1 MTDQHRLPL
10 GFDFFG
16 AGELPAPGLPADEV
30 AAILRR
36 HWGLDVELRSLGSQQ
51 DQNFLAL
58 RAASVPGSWS
68 AKTPIGVVKITNPAF
83 TAAELAAQDAAASR
97 IAAHAPT
104 LRIATTTT
112 DAAGEPRSIAADT
125 SEGPLSI
132 RLISFLDG
140 GTLHGSAY
148 LSPHTVA
155 RMGELAARVSLAL
168 DGFEHDGLDRV
179 LQWDPRFADRV
190 VDLLA
195 PHHPDAEKRARVTD
209 AAAAAWAAV
218 TAVADALPV
227 QAVHLDLTDDNVV
240 RSVRQA
246 GAAGPDAEVV
256 VPGSGSGSGS
266 GLPDGLIDFGDVT
279 RSWAVAELAITISSV
294 LHHAGAEPVSVLP
307 AIRAFHALRPLS
319 LAEVAA
325 VWPLVVVRGA
335 VLVVS
340 GEHQVQLDGG
350 ENAYAADGI
359 EREWRIFEQAVSVP
373 TEVMTALIAAELGV
387 DLDAG
392 ADSSGRG
399 SFDLTAIGLDTARV
413 ARLDVSPESDEV
425 DGGAWLE
432 AGLEERLALAAL
444 DAGASAAWLPRATPR
459 LTESRIRSA
468 ESPATVPTG
477 IDVWFASP
485 PVLEIVES
493 RSAGLRAVVE
503 PELAV
508 EPETPAEAETPADAR
523 IDAGADDSP
532 LPARTR
538 VRIRIERVDGPAVPH
553 LVRAEYAAGW
563 LAQTIDPAP
572 LLGLAASAHSATP
585 TSDRHDGARAEPDP
599 AALLARR
606 GASFAEVQE
615 HYYDAPPRIERG
627 WREHLVDVDGRAYLD
642 MVNNVTPL
650 GHGHVGVADAVSR
663 QLRRLNTNSRFH
675 YGAVVEY
682 AERLAALAPD
692 PLDTVFLVNSGS
704 EAADLAI
711 RVALAATGRRDVVAI
726 LEAYHGWTYASDAV
740 STSVADNPNALE
752 TRPDWVHGVDAPN
765 PFRGVHRGADAA
777 RYAPEAAARIAE
789 LAATGRPPA
798 AFIAETFFGNAG
810 GIPLPDG
817 YLAEVY
823 AAVRAAGGL
832 AIADEVQAGFGR
844 LGHWFWGFEQQ
855 GVVPDV
861 IAVAKAAGN
870 GYPLGAVITTREI
883 AARFRTQGYF
893 FSSTGGSPASSVA
906 GLAVL
911 DAFRDEGLQR
921 NALEVGTRLKRRL
934 EALATRHPLIGAVH
948 GLGLYLGV
956 EFVRDRDTLEPA
968 TAETAAIC
976 DRLRDLG
983 VIMQPTGDHQ
993 NVLKTKP
1000 PLCLDDASA
1009 DFFVEML
1016 DRVLAEG
1023 W

>member
-1 MTDQHRLPL
+1 MDDHHPKPR

-16 AGELPAPGLPADEV
+16 ADDLPAPNLPAAEV
-30 AAILRR
+30 AAILRE
-36 HWGLDVELRSLGSQQ
+36 HWGLDVELESLGSQQ
-51 DQNFLAL
+51 DQNFLAV
-58 RAASVPGSWS
+58 RVFTAAGSFS
-68 AKTPIGVVKITNPAF
+68 AKSPVGVVKITNPAF
-83 TAAELAAQDAAASR
+83 TATELAAQDAAASR

-112 DAAGEPRSIAADT
+112 DAAGRPRSIVAET
-125 SEGPLSI
+125 SEGPLGI
-132 RLISFLDG
+132 RLIAFLGG
-140 GTLHGSAY
+140 GTLHGNAY
-148 LSPHTVA
+148 LSPQTVS
-155 RMGELAARVSLAL
+155 RMGELAAHVSLAL
-168 DGFEHDGLDRV
+168 AGFEHDGLDRV

-190 VDLLA
+190 VERIA
-195 PHHPDAEKRARVTD
+195 PHHPDAAKRERVTD
-209 AAAAAWAAV
+209 AAAAAWAEL
-218 TAVADALPV
+218 TALAGDLPL

-240 RSVRQA
+240 RATGEGA
-246 GAAGPDAEVV
+246 GG
-256 VPGSGSGSGS
+256 

-294 LHHAGAEPVSVLP
+294 LHHAGAEPASVLP

-319 LAEVAA
+319 PAEVAA
-325 VWPLVVVRGA
+325 IWPLVVVRGA

-359 EREWRIFEQAVSVP
+359 DREWRIFEQAVSAP
-373 TEVMTALIAAELGV
+373 TAVMTALIATDLGV
-387 DLDAG
+387 ELPVHEAAPGTFGVRLLDLDPSA
-392 ADSSGRG
+392 A
-399 SFDLTAIGLDTARV
+399 V
-413 ARLDVSPESDEV
+413 RLDVSPESDSV
-425 DGGAWLE
+425 DAGAWLDPD
-432 AGLEERLALAAL
+432 LEERLALAAL
-444 DAGASAAWLPRATPR
+444 DAGAPAAWLPRATPR
-459 LTESRIRSA
+459 LTEGRIRSA
-468 ESPATVPTG
+468 ASSATIPTG
-477 IDVWFASP
+477 IDVWFADDRQ
-485 PVLEIVES
+485 LEMVES
-493 RSAGLRAVVE
+493 RSADLRLVVE
-503 PELAV
+503 VAP
-508 EPETPAEAETPADAR
+508 TM
-523 IDAGADDSP
+523 AGAGRPDQAAAA
-532 LPARTR
+532 LPRRT
-538 VRIRIERVDGPAVPH
+538 RIRIRVERADGPAVPH
-553 LVRAEYAAGW
+553 LVRPEYAAGW
-563 LAQTIDPAP
+563 LAQTLDPAP
-572 LLGLAASAHSATP
+572 MLGLAASARPNSPEENAT
-585 TSDRHDGARAEPDP
+585 
-599 AALLARR
+599 LLARR
-606 GASFAEVQE
+606 TASFAEVQE
-615 HYYDAPPRIERG
+615 HYYEAPPRIERG
-627 WREHLVDVDGRAYLD
+627 WREHLVGVDGRVHLD

-682 AERLAALAPD
+682 AERLAALSPD

-704 EAADLAI
+704 EATDLAV

-777 RYAPEAAARIAE
+777 RYAPEAAAAIAR
-789 LAATGRPPA
+789 LAADGRPPA

-883 AARFRTQGYF
+883 AARFRSQGYF

-921 NALEVGTRLKRRL
+921 NALEVGTRLKHRL
-934 EALATRHPLIGAVH
+934 EELATRHPLIGAVH

-956 EFVRDRDTLEPA
+956 EFVRDRATLEPA

-976 DRLRDLG
+976 DRLRELG

-1000 PLCLDDASA
+1000 PLCLDDDSA
-1009 DFFVEML
+1009 DFFVAML
-1016 DRVLAEG
+1016 DRVLTEG

>member
-1 MTDQHRLPL
+1 MPDVNHPPR
-10 GFDFFG
+10 GFDFFE
-16 AGELPAPGLPADEV
+16 AGELAAPNLPPEEV
-30 AAILRR
+30 AALLRE

-51 DQNFLAL
+51 DQNFLAFE
-58 RAASVPGSWS
+58 AAGSGEADGSGGSGGSDVPSRDD
-68 AKTPIGVVKITNPAF
+68 ALPIGVVKITNPGF
-83 TAAELAAQDAAASR
+83 TATELAAQDAAATL
-97 IAAHAPT
+97 IAERAPS

-112 DAAGEPRSIAADT
+112 DAEGRPRSIVAVT

-132 RLISFLDG
+132 RLIEFLDG

-148 LSPHTVA
+148 LSPHAVA
-155 RMGELAARVSLAL
+155 RLGELAARTSLAL
-168 DGFEHDGLDRV
+168 ADFDHDGLDRV

-190 VDLLA
+190 VELLA
-195 PHHPDAEKRARVTD
+195 PHHPDASRRERVTD
-209 AAAAAWAAV
+209 AAAAAWAAI
-218 TAVADALPV
+218 TALAGDLPT

-240 RSVRQA
+240 RAVDA
-246 GAAGPDAEVV
+246 GV
-256 VPGSGSGSGS
+256 SGSAGDPGLPGLP

-319 LAEVAA
+319 SAEVAA
-325 VWPLVVVRGA
+325 IWPLVVVRGA

-350 ENAYAADGI
+350 ANAYAADGI

-373 TEVMTALIAAELGV
+373 SEVMTGAIAADLGV
-387 DLDAG
+387 EPPAR
-392 ADSSGRG
+392 APATG
-399 SFDLTAIGLDTARV
+399 SFGVILRGFDAANAANAV
-413 ARLDVSPESDEV
+413 RLDVSPESDAV
-425 DGGAWLE
+425 DAGAWLD

-468 ESPATVPTG
+468 ESSATIPTG
-477 IDVWFASP
+477 IDVWFAEP
-485 PVLEIVES
+485 QVLEVVES
-493 RSAGLRAVVE
+493 RGSGVRLLIEAATPSAPDQPVV
-503 PELAV
+503 
-508 EPETPAEAETPADAR
+508 D
-523 IDAGADDSP
+523 G

-538 VRIRIERVDGPAVPH
+538 IRIRLERADGPAAPH
-553 LVRAEYAAGW
+553 LVRPEYANGW
-563 LAQTIDPAP
+563 LAQTLDPAP
-572 LLGLAASAHSATP
+572 VLGLATSAGQGP
-585 TSDRHDGARAEPDP
+585 NGGIEPETETETDH
-599 AALLARR
+599 ALLSRR
-606 GASFAEVQE
+606 TASFAEVQE
-615 HYYDAPPRIERG
+615 HYYEAPPRIERG
-627 WREHLVDVDGRAYLD
+627 WREHLVGVDGRAYLD

-704 EAADLAI
+704 EATDLAI

-752 TRPDWVHGVDAPN
+752 TRPDWVHGVDTPN

-777 RYAPEAAARIAE
+777 NYASEAADRIAR
-789 LAATGRPPA
+789 LAADGRPPA

-817 YLAEVY
+817 YLAEIY

-883 AARFRTQGYF
+883 AARFRSQGYF

-921 NALEVGTRLKRRL
+921 NALDVGTRLKHRL
-934 EALATRHPLIGAVH
+934 EELAARHPLIGAVH

-956 EFVRDRDTLEPA
+956 EFVRDRATLAPA

-976 DRLRDLG
+976 DRLLELG
-983 VIMQPTGDHQ
+983 VVMQPTGDHQ

-1000 PLCLDDASA
+1000 PLCLDDDSA
-1009 DFFVEML
+1009 DFFVAML